1 MGVEAE
7 NLATVDLTR
16 VFTPDAV
23 LPIQVTS
30 PPAERWLQR
39 LCLAVLD
46 EALRCLGVR
55 GVHGGPRA
63 RARYKHEAWNWV
75 LSDADYCFSFTVV
88 CSVLHLNA
96 EAVRRQ
102 LGQGDAGSTLP
113 AGVSRQ
119 LRQPLSRAPSKI
131 GTKNG
136 ARLRLKREVTTG
148 KN

>member
-16 VFTPDAV
+16 IFTPDAV
-23 LPIQVTS
+23 LPIQVTYQ
-30 PPAERWLQR
+30 PADRWLQR

-46 EALRCLGVR
+46 DALKCLAGR
-55 GVHGGPRA
+55 LREK
-63 RARYKHEAWNWV
+63 RKAWEWV
-75 LSDADYCFSFTVV
+75 LSDADYCLSFTTV
-88 CSVLHLNA
+88 CSVLHLDVG
-96 EAVRRQ
+96 AVRRQ

-113 AGVSRQ
+113 AGVSCQ
-119 LRQPLSRAPSKI
+119 LRQPLSRTPSKI

-136 ARLRLKREVTTG
+136 ARLRLRRKVAAG